1 MAPDSVAW
9 LHSVKTPVLMKTDRA
24 KKELG
29 WKPERTASQ
38 TLRETVAAQRGELA
52 AR

>member
-1 MAPDSVAW
+1 
-9 LHSVKTPVLMKTDRA
+9 MKTDRA

-29 WKPERTASQ
+29 WRPEHTASQ
-38 TLRETVAAQRGELA
+38 TLKQMIDARRGELA